1 MGGGGGFG
9 EGGVLPGGG
18 LGFAGLGLGRGLGF
32 GAVRLTGC
40 CVVGSELGAVDVL
53 APVPVEVAWT
63 TTARRTIGVPA
74 AAVRR
79 ATRRARAAARRVA
92 ARRAAALGFAVGRAA
107 GVKGTPT
114 SVTTGGRAGTAC
126 G

>member
-1 MGGGGGFG
+1 
-9 EGGVLPGGG
+9 
-18 LGFAGLGLGRGLGF
+18 LGFAGLGFGRGLDF
-32 GAVRLTGC
+32 GAVRWTGC
-40 CVVGSELGAVDVL
+40 CVVGSELGAVGVL
-53 APVPVEVAWT
+53 APVPVEVAW

-79 ATRRARAAARRVA
+79 ATRRARAASRRVA